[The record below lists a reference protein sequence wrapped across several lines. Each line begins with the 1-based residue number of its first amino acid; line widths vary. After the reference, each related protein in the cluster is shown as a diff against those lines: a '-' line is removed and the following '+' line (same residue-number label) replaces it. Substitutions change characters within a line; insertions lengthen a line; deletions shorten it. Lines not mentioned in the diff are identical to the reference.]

1 MTASSRRP
9 ARLPSRAL
17 TTLLVLPV
25 LLGGCGGSGE
35 PGLTERAGTAEL
47 RAALFDTILA
57 RSERRD
63 ATSPAKNQALGFDP
77 FDEMRMLRDTVTRAD
92 TEEALF
98 YALSRL
104 SHSRRNRHLSLALVP
119 GGLRLPDSAGVS
131 AWGVPAPPALQAPVR
146 ILPDYGEED
155 GYFVGDVP
163 SDPALAPDAR
173 PGDRVLSVNGMPVAA
188 YETAVRPYHRYS
200 TLISLRWKIAEDM
213 ARYSAAYPPALR
225 SETLRL
231 RVRRPDGAEVSYEL
245 PFLPPDDIVWQ
256 RVSEPFYPG
265 FEVVRSTPTWDL
277 WLPEGEAF
285 GGGAG
290 AGTGADAPD
299 SRAPMVL
306 VWYGFRETMLPD
318 VDTLVALGAREGLL
332 DRPMVIDVTR
342 SRGGTLG
349 AYAVQRLQP
358 RPFRTIFGNVRL
370 SDAIPPFVASKRA
383 DFEAGTINDGGVQ
396 ETMDDGSWLMEW
408 LDEDVMPALSGDDA
422 YSNAVP
428 FKGAHASKDS
438 DGMLAPAPV
447 HFRGPV
453 AIISGPSGGSHLDQ
467 FNALF
472 VDNGLGPLVG
482 MTAGGFSNTWEW
494 EEVLTFPGTDQPVVG
509 YMYDIGHTIRPN
521 GEILE
526 GNPAEVDEWI
536 PLTAAGHAD
545 YYARMLRAAL
555 DRIGVDWE
563 R

>member
-1 MTASSRRP
+1 MTASPRRP
-9 ARLPSRAL
+9 ARVRFGALAALLALPL
-17 TTLLVLPV
+17 
-25 LLGGCGGSGE
+25 LLGGCGGSGD
-35 PGLTERAGTAEL
+35 PSLTERAGTPEL

-63 ATSPAKNQALGFDP
+63 ATSPAKNRALSFDP
-77 FDEMRMLRDTVTRAD
+77 FDEMRSLRDTVIEAD

-98 YALSRL
+98 YALTRL

-119 GGLRLPDSAGVS
+119 GGLRLPDSAGVTT
-131 AWGVPAPPALQAPVR
+131 WGVPAPPALQAPVR
-146 ILPDYGEED
+146 ILPDYGDEG
-155 GYFVGDVP
+155 GYFVADVP
-163 SDPALAPDAR
+163 SDPALAPEVR
-173 PGDRVLSVNGMPVAA
+173 PGDRVLSVNGIPVAE
-188 YETAVRPYHRYS
+188 YEAAVRPYHRYS

-225 SETLRL
+225 NEALRL
-231 RVRRPDGAEVSYEL
+231 RVRRLDGTEVGYEL
-245 PFLPPDDIVWQ
+245 PFLSPDDIVWQ
-256 RVSEPFYPG
+256 RVSEPHYPG

-277 WLPEGEAF
+277 WLPEGEAVD
-285 GGGAG
+285 G
-290 AGTGADAPD
+290 
-299 SRAPMVL
+299 APMVL

-408 LDEDVMPALSGDDA
+408 LDEDVMPALASGDA

-438 DGMLAPAPV
+438 DGLLEPAPV

-472 VDNGLGPLVG
+472 ADNGLGPLVG

-494 EEVLTFPGTDQPVVG
+494 EEVLTFPGTEQPVVG

-521 GEILE
+521 GEVLE

-555 DRIGVDWE
+555 DRLGVDWA